1 MGRPWR
7 PQEGGKG
14 MRGKLRARGWFWGVA
29 LLLAGCA
36 TTPEGVQPEGK
47 AEDYYNLGVAYLNSG
62 EPRRALPEL
71 TRATEMAPR
80 QAPYHNALGL
90 AYFLD
95 RNLPEAVK
103 AFQRAV
109 ELDPKFADAFNNLGT
124 AYLGQREL
132 PRAEQAFKAAL
143 GNTFYPTPQRAHFNL
158 GNVYQQQGRLEEAAA
173 QFRRAVDV
181 DPEFANAHNSLG
193 IVYLAQNKPDLAVTS
208 FEAASRL
215 TPTVAVVQRNLGIA
229 YFRAG
234 KRPEARAALERA
246 LKLQPAGP
254 GADEIRDLLRRLR

>member
-14 MRGKLRARGWFWGVA
+14 MRGKLRARGWVWGVA

-36 TTPEGVQPEGK
+36 TTPGGDEPLGK
-47 AEDYYNLGVAYLNSG
+47 AEDYYNLGVAYLSSG

-71 TRATEMAPR
+71 TRAIEMAPR
-80 QAPYHNALGL
+80 QAPYHRALGL
-90 AYFLD
+90 AYYFD

-103 AFQRAV
+103 ALQRAV
-109 ELDPKFADAFNNLGT
+109 ELDPKFADAFTDLGR
-124 AYLGQREL
+124 AYLEQGDL
-132 PRAEQAFKAAL
+132 ARAEQALKAAL
-143 GNTFYPTPQRAHFNL
+143 ANSFYPTPQVAHFTL
-158 GNVYQQQGRLEEAAA
+158 GTVYEQRGRLEEAAA

-181 DPEFANAHNSLG
+181 DPDFANAYNSLG
-193 IVYLAQNKPDLAVTS
+193 RVYLGQNKPALAVTS

-215 TPTVAVVQRNLGIA
+215 TPTVAVIQRNLGIA

-234 KRPEARAALERA
+234 KRSEARAALERA

-254 GADEIRDLLRRLR
+254 GADEIRDLLGRLR